1 MASSSASYVIL
12 SVDGNIGSGKSTL
25 VKALKQH
32 YNSVSNENENK
43 KPWKN
48 YSGIIFIQEPVNIWM
63 SIKDTNGET
72 ILSKFYGNTKK
83 YAFSFQMMA
92 YISRLHILKEAV
104 AQYPNHIIVSERCVD
119 TDKNVFAKMLYD
131 DGNIEEVNYQIY
143 LKWFD
148 EFVKDIPIQ
157 GYIYVKTEPEICD
170 IRIKKRNRD
179 GESIPLAYLENC
191 HKYHEE
197 WLNNVDCVYT
207 IDGNVD
213 NADKSHDSV
222 KSSAIEWINNEGWK
236 TYQS

>member
-1 MASSSASYVIL
+1 MAFSSSSYAIL

-25 VKALKQH
+25 VKALKEH
-32 YNSVSNENENK
+32 YNSVSNENE

-48 YSGIIFIQEPVNIWM
+48 YDGIVFIQEPVDLWM
-63 SIKDTNGET
+63 SIKDTSGET

-104 AQYPNHIIVSERCVD
+104 AQYPNHIIISERCVD

-148 EFVKDIPIQ
+148 EFVKDIPVQ
-157 GYIYVKTEPEICD
+157 GYIYVKTDPSVCD
-170 IRIKKRNRD
+170 MRIKKRNRD

-191 HKYHEE
+191 NKYHEE
-197 WLNNVDCVYT
+197 WLNNEDCVYT

-213 NADKSHDSV
+213 NTEKTHDSV
-222 KSSAIEWINNEGWK
+222 KSSAIDWINNEGWK
-236 TYQS
+236 TNQS